1 MTEMNKKELQK
12 ISLAFRT
19 IASRLLHT
27 HPGDAEKCLKMFIDF
42 IEQTPLIVEYI
53 NSFVVVDIDFEKE
66 VKEVEDSWGR
76 EVFDLGSNPEEEIV
90 WTYQLLKYLV
100 EQKVSFYS
108 ITRSYGGL
116 RDSQQGIKGF
126 GERVI
131 LPLVNHIESYL
142 RNIRIDMGVDE
153 EVKHQ
158 IIVTANHNSQVNLA
172 QDSATINA
180 TQNNGIDQAELNT
193 LIETILATIPETLE
207 PEERIIICDSIE
219 TIQDELSSDSPKPRL
234 IRMAKSAL
242 DTVIPKIAGSVEF
255 AASLA
260 TLYQMFQPLL

>member
-1 MTEMNKKELQK
+1 MEMNKKELKK
-12 ISLAFRT
+12 IDLAFRS

-27 HPGDAEKCLKMFIDF
+27 HQNEIGKCLKMFVDF
-42 IEQTPLIVEYI
+42 IEDNPLIIEYI
-53 NSFVVVDIDFEKE
+53 HSFDVDDMDVKKE
-66 VKEVEDSWGR
+66 VKEVADSWGR
-76 EVFDLGSNPEEEIV
+76 KAFYLGSTPEEEIV

-100 EQKVSFYS
+100 EHNVSFYS
-108 ITRSYGGL
+108 IILSYGGL

-126 GERVI
+126 CERVI

-142 RNIRIDMGVDE
+142 QNIRIDMGADE
-153 EVKHQ
+153 EMKHQ

-193 LIETILATIPETLE
+193 LIETILATIPETLA
-207 PEERIIICDSIE
+207 PEERTLICDSVE
-219 TIQDELSSDSPKPRL
+219 TIQDELSSVSPKPRL

-242 DTVIPKIAGSVEF
+242 DTVVPKIAGSIEF

-260 TLYQMFQPLL
+260 SLYQMFQPLL